1 MIDLI
6 AGMSPD
12 QCQRH
17 DNHGPRGGGAG
28 ARDPSSH
35 RVGTSSLKL
44 VRYAFLTGVTATAAV
59 AGYAGYVLY
68 PRFDLPAATG
78 ASLLLLSAAAG
89 IASFFSPC
97 SFPLAVTLLA
107 RETHPGEQG
116 RLTRL
121 TLWLGLGAL
130 VFLALAG
137 VLIAAGAGV
146 FFKEVTFTSTAG
158 ITIRAV
164 VGSLLVL
171 LGLIQLNVLPV
182 SLLAVE
188 DAAKPL
194 LARQA
199 RLRRDQPA
207 LAFGLFGFGYL
218 LAGFG

>member
-1 MIDLI
+1 METEEGHGI
-6 AGMSPD
+6 A
-12 QCQRH
+12 
-17 DNHGPRGGGAG
+17 RGYA
-28 ARDPSSH
+28 
-35 RVGTSSLKL
+35 LL
-44 VRYAFLTGVTATAAV
+44 VGVTAAV
-59 AGYAGYVLY
+59 ALAGYAGYVLY

-78 ASLLLLSAAAG
+78 ATLLLLSAAAG
-89 IASFFSPC
+89 VASFFSPC

-107 RETHPGEQG
+107 RETRPGEQA

-130 VFLALAG
+130 IFLVLAG
-137 VLIAAGAGV
+137 GLIAAGAGV

-164 VGSLLVL
+164 VGSLLIL
-171 LGLIQLNVLPV
+171 FGLVQLNVLPV

-199 RLRRDQPA
+199 RLRRDRPA
-207 LAFGLFGFGYL
+207 VAFGLFGFAYL

>member
-1 MIDLI
+1 MSKRA
-6 AGMSPD
+6 AG
-12 QCQRH
+12 RYALLV
-17 DNHGPRGGGAG
+17 GATAG
-28 ARDPSSH
+28 AA
-35 RVGTSSLKL
+35 L
-44 VRYAFLTGVTATAAV
+44 
-59 AGYAGYVLY
+59 AGYAGYVVY

-78 ASLLLLSAAAG
+78 ASLLVLAAAAG

-107 RETHPGEQG
+107 RETAPGQQG

-121 TLWLGLGAL
+121 SLGLGLGAL
-130 VFLALAG
+130 LFLAIAG
-137 VLIAAGAGV
+137 ALIAAGAGS
-146 FFKEVTFTSTAG
+146 FFKQVTFTSTSG

-182 SLLAVE
+182 SFLAIE

-199 RLRRDQPA
+199 RLRRERPA

>member
-1 MIDLI
+1 M
-6 AGMSPD
+6 GEQGS
-12 QCQRH
+12 
-17 DNHGPRGGGAG
+17 
-28 ARDPSSH
+28 
-35 RVGTSSLKL
+35 TSRR
-44 VRYAFLTGVTATAAV
+44 RYALLVAVTAAVAV

-68 PRFDLPAATG
+68 PRFDLPPATG

-107 RETHPGEQG
+107 RETSPGGQM

-121 TLWLGLGAL
+121 TLWLGFGAL
-130 VFLALAG
+130 VFLVLAG

-146 FFKEVTFTSTAG
+146 FFKQVTFTSTAG

-164 VGSLLVL
+164 VGALLIL
-171 LGLIQLNVLPV
+171 FGLIQLNVLPV
-182 SLLAVE
+182 SLLAIE

-199 RLRRDQPA
+199 RLRRERPA
-207 LAFGLFGFGYL
+207 VAFGLFGFGYL

>member
-1 MIDLI
+1 MT
-6 AGMSPD
+6 GET
-12 QCQRH
+12 
-17 DNHGPRGGGAG
+17 
-28 ARDPSSH
+28 PSET
-35 RVGTSSLKL
+35 R
-44 VRYAFLTGVTATAAV
+44 RYAILVAATVAVAV
-59 AGYAGYVLY
+59 AGYGGYVLY
-68 PRFDLPAATG
+68 PRFDLPAASGVT
-78 ASLLLLSAAAG
+78 LLLLSVAAG

-107 RETHPGEQG
+107 RETHPGEQA

-130 VFLALAG
+130 AFLILAG
-137 VLIAAGAGV
+137 GLIAVGAGV
-146 FFKEVTFTSTAG
+146 FFKEVTFTSAAG

-164 VGSLLVL
+164 VGSLLIL
-171 LGLIQLNVLPV
+171 LGLVQLNILPV

-199 RLRRDQPA
+199 HLRSERPA
-207 LAFGLFGFGYL
+207 AAFALFGFAYL

>member
-1 MIDLI
+1 M
-6 AGMSPD
+6 ASEE
-12 QCQRH
+12 
-17 DNHGPRGGGAG
+17 PRTS
-28 ARDPSSH
+28 AR
-35 RVGTSSLKL
+35 RYGLL
-44 VRYAFLTGVTATAAV
+44 VAATAAVAV

-68 PRFDLPAATG
+68 PRFDLPSVTG

-97 SFPLAVTLLA
+97 SFPLAVTLVA
-107 RETHPGEQG
+107 RETRPRQQA

-121 TLWLGLGAL
+121 ALWLGLGAL
-130 VFLALAG
+130 LFLVLAG
-137 VLIAAGAGV
+137 ALIAAGAGAL
-146 FFKEVTFTSTAG
+146 FKQVTFTSTAG

-164 VGSLLVL
+164 VGSLLIL
-171 LGLIQLNVLPV
+171 LGLMQLNVLPV
-182 SLLAVE
+182 SFLAVE

>member
-1 MIDLI
+1 M
-6 AGMSPD
+6 A
-12 QCQRH
+12 
-17 DNHGPRGGGAG
+17 A
-28 ARDPSSH
+28 A
-35 RVGTSSLKL
+35 K
-44 VRYAFLTGVTATAAV
+44 RYAVLAVATAAVAV

-68 PRFDLPAATG
+68 PRFDLPAVTG
-78 ASLLLLSAAAG
+78 TSLLTLAAAAG

-107 RETHPGEQG
+107 RETTPGQRR

-130 VFLALAG
+130 LFLVLTGA
-137 VLIAAGAGV
+137 LIAAGAGS
-146 FFKEVTFTSTAG
+146 FFKHVTFTSLPG
-158 ITIRAV
+158 IAIRAI

-171 LGLIQLNVLPV
+171 FGLIQLNVLPV
-182 SLLAVE
+182 SFLAVE
-188 DAAKPL
+188 DSARPL

-199 RLRRDQPA
+199 RLRRDRPA

>member
-1 MIDLI
+1 MA
-6 AGMSPD
+6 AGP
-12 QCQRH
+12 
-17 DNHGPRGGGAG
+17 
-28 ARDPSSH
+28 AR
-35 RVGTSSLKL
+35 
-44 VRYAFLTGVTATAAV
+44 RYAVLVGATVGATV
-59 AGYAGYVLY
+59 AGYAGYVIY

-78 ASLLLLSAAAG
+78 ASLLALAAAAG

-107 RETHPGEQG
+107 REPTPGRG

-130 VFLALAG
+130 LFLVLVGA
-137 VLIAAGAGV
+137 LIAVGAGSL
-146 FFKEVTFTSTAG
+146 FKQVTFTSTLG
-158 ITIRAV
+158 IAIRAI

-182 SLLAVE
+182 SLLVIE

-194 LARQA
+194 LAGQA
-199 RLRRDQPA
+199 RLRRDRPA